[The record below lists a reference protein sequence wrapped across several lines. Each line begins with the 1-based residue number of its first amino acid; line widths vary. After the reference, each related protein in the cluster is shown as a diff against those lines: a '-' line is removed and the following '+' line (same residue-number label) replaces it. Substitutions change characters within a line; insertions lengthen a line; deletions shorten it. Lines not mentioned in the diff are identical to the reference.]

1 MSRTSVWTPRRT
13 HKLWP
18 LPAGS
23 LTPSRAARTY
33 HPQVS
38 PEWRKPPKPSW
49 GKKKEVVTEHVV
61 TVEELS
67 DRAQDLRQQSEALSG
82 NAPAP
87 SIRVQ
92 LGQILLA
99 MDTKGFEAMLKKWDV
114 KGRGEFIKAEMRLN
128 LRNTGLNV
136 TSAESDALFDT
147 WDDDGGGSLDL
158 KELRGALASTQK
170 SATEFNNRPDP
181 AQQKIQRLL
190 KRAALADEA
199 AEVTSQAN
207 GLEQALEEYSQEL
220 LSRAD
225 VRLGSL
231 LQKRMIK
238 PGEVVV
244 HWAKSKGEHAGEL
257 SKADFRR
264 AVLDLFKG
272 RQKESK
278 TKRMSPRED
287 DIGEEGS
294 PRVEI
299 VTSPSEIDAVRL
311 GGFEC
316 SACYFSAPPL
326 LPLLRFRCLRDPC
339 AASVCC
345 AHRAA
350 IPMCSHASHS
360 RTGRPISGL

>member
-1 MSRTSVWTPRRT
+1 M
-13 HKLWP
+13 
-18 LPAGS
+18 
-23 LTPSRAARTY
+23 
-33 HPQVS
+33 
-38 PEWRKPPKPSW
+38 
-49 GKKKEVVTEHVV
+49 EHVV
-61 TVEELS
+61 TVEELN
-67 DRAQDLRQQSEALSG
+67 DRAQDLRQQAEGLSG

-92 LGQILLA
+92 LGQLLLA
-99 MDTKGFEAMLKKWDV
+99 MDTKGFEAMVKKWDV

-158 KELRGALASTQK
+158 KELRAALASTQK

-190 KRAALADEA
+190 KRAGLAEEA
-199 AEVTSQAN
+199 AEMTTQAN
-207 GLEQALEEYSQEL
+207 ALEQALEEYSQEL

-272 RQKESK
+272 RQKEK
-278 TKRMSPRED
+278 NKRMSPRED
-287 DIGEEGS
+287 DIATEEGS

-299 VTSPSEIDAVRL
+299 VTSPSEIDAVSRVWIRI
-311 GGFEC
+311 
-316 SACYFSAPPL
+316 
-326 LPLLRFRCLRDPC
+326 LPLDP
-339 AASVCC
+339 AAS
-345 AHRAA
+345 
-350 IPMCSHASHS
+350 
-360 RTGRPISGL
+360 G